1 MSQEDNR
8 VEESQMFEIIDDEEH
23 SAQAIIKVI
32 GIGGGG
38 GNAINYMIEKG
49 LTGAEFIAMNTDAQA
64 LRSSKADIRLQLG
77 ASITNGLGAGAN
89 PEIGYKSALE
99 DKERI
104 REIVAGADVVF
115 IAAGMG
121 GGTGTGACPVVAE
134 IAKEEGALTIGVVSK
149 PSLFEGRKRMN
160 YATQGIARLSE
171 NIDSLLIIPNDKLQ
185 KSLPRGISFLDALS
199 AANGVLY
206 DAVSGFSSIINNEE
220 STINID
226 FADVRTVMTEA
237 GTTAVMG
244 IGVSSGENRAEEAV
258 EEAISCPL
266 LEDVDLSDARGVLVH
281 IVAGIDFSWDEYHT
295 VGDALKQFASED
307 SQNIIGVTVDPTL
320 ETGELHVTVIVTG
333 IGERKSELNVVK
345 NPTLNNARGAQPE
358 AVERTV
364 EPEAAVAQQSVTE
377 QPKVVVEQKPIKSA
391 EPEIV
396 EPIAE
401 VKDKAS
407 AESYLDIPAFLRR
420 QADN

>member
-1 MSQEDNR
+1 MSQELNT
-8 VEESQMFEIIDDEEH
+8 VEEGQMFEIIDDEEH

-32 GIGGGG
+32 GVGGGG

-64 LRSSKADIRLQLG
+64 LRSSKADTRLQLG

-104 REIVAGADVVF
+104 RELVTGADVVF

-160 YATQGIARLSE
+160 YAMQGVDRLSE

-281 IVAGIDFSWDEYHT
+281 IVAGIDFSWDEYHV

-307 SQNIIGVTVDPTL
+307 SHNIIGVTVDPVL
-320 ETGELHVTVIVTG
+320 DSGELHVTVIVTG
-333 IGERKSELNVVK
+333 IGERKSGVNLVK
-345 NPTLNNARGAQPE
+345 NPTIE
-358 AVERTV
+358 SKKEVVE
-364 EPEAAVAQQSVTE
+364 EAADNEQVETE
-377 QPKVVVEQKPIKSA
+377 EVVEEKKA
-391 EPEIV
+391 KV
-396 EPIAE
+396 ETETADIITE
-401 VKDKAS
+401 VDEKAG

>member
-1 MSQEDNR
+1 MSQELNK

-32 GIGGGG
+32 GVGGGG

-77 ASITNGLGAGAN
+77 ANITNGLGAGAN

-104 REIVAGADVVF
+104 RELVAGADVVF

-160 YATQGIARLSE
+160 YAMQGVARLSE

-281 IVAGIDFSWDEYHT
+281 IVAGIDFSWDEYHI

-307 SQNIIGVTVDPTL
+307 SHNIIGVTVDPTL
-320 ETGELHVTVIVTG
+320 DSAELHVTVIVTG
-333 IGERKSELNVVK
+333 IGERKSDVNFVK
-345 NPTLNNARGAQPE
+345 SATVETPRETPKVAVEKTADTKGDNNAEEDSDSVQKKNTK
-358 AVERTV
+358 VEV
-364 EPEAAVAQQSVTE
+364 EPADIITE
-377 QPKVVVEQKPIKSA
+377 VDE
-391 EPEIV
+391 
-396 EPIAE
+396 
-401 VKDKAS
+401 KAG

>member
-1 MSQEDNR
+1 
-8 VEESQMFEIIDDEEH
+8 VEEGQMFEIIDDEEH

-32 GIGGGG
+32 GVGGGG

-64 LRSSKADIRLQLG
+64 LRSSKADTRLQLG

-104 REIVAGADVVF
+104 RELVTGADVVF

-160 YATQGIARLSE
+160 YAMQGVDRLSE

-244 IGVSSGENRAEEAV
+244 IGVSAGENRAEEAV

-281 IVAGIDFSWDEYHT
+281 IVAGIDFSWDEYHV

-307 SQNIIGVTVDPTL
+307 SHNIIGVTVDPTL
-320 ETGELHVTVIVTG
+320 DSGELHVTVIVTG
-333 IGERKSELNVVK
+333 IGERKSDVNLVKSPTIESKKEVVEETVDNETVK
-345 NPTLNNARGAQPE
+345 DNE
-358 AVERTV
+358 AVEEKKVKV
-364 EPEAAVAQQSVTE
+364 ETEAADIVTE
-377 QPKVVVEQKPIKSA
+377 VDE
-391 EPEIV
+391 
-396 EPIAE
+396 
-401 VKDKAS
+401 KAS
-407 AESYLDIPAFLRR
+407 SESYLDIPAFLRR

>member
-1 MSQEDNR
+1 MSQELNK
-8 VEESQMFEIIDDEEH
+8 VEESQMFEIIDDEDH

-32 GIGGGG
+32 GVGGGG

-77 ASITNGLGAGAN
+77 ANITNGLGAGAN

-104 REIVAGADVVF
+104 RELVSGADVVF

-160 YATQGIARLSE
+160 YAMQGVARLSE

-281 IVAGIDFSWDEYHT
+281 IVAGIDFSWDEYHI

-307 SQNIIGVTVDPTL
+307 SHNIIGVTVDPTL
-320 ETGELHVTVIVTG
+320 DSGELHVTVIVTG
-333 IGERKSELNVVK
+333 IGERKSDVNFVK
-345 NPTLNNARGAQPE
+345 NPTIETKKEPVE
-358 AVERTV
+358 SAVETAPEDENEVVNDDADEKKAKV
-364 EPEAAVAQQSVTE
+364 EPEPADIITE
-377 QPKVVVEQKPIKSA
+377 VDEKTGT
-391 EPEIV
+391 
-396 EPIAE
+396 
-401 VKDKAS
+401 
-407 AESYLDIPAFLRR
+407 ESYLDIPAFLRR

>member
-1 MSQEDNR
+1 MSQEVNR
-8 VEESQMFEIIDDEEH
+8 VEENQMFEIIDDEEH

-49 LTGAEFIAMNTDAQA
+49 LGGAEFIAMNTDAQA
-64 LRSSKADIRLQLG
+64 LRSSRADIRLQLG
-77 ASITNGLGAGAN
+77 TNITNGLGAGAN

-104 REIVAGADVVF
+104 REIVTGADVVF

-244 IGVSSGENRAEEAV
+244 IGVAAGENRAEEAV
-258 EEAISCPL
+258 EQAISCPL

-281 IVAGIDFSWDEYHT
+281 IVAGIDFSFDEYHT

-307 SQNIIGVTVDPTL
+307 SQNIIGVTVDPEL

-333 IGERKSELNVVK
+333 IGERKSELNVIK
-345 NPTLNNARGAQPE
+345 NPTLAGKKAVAETTEKAVAEAAIAVSSEETETAPE
-358 AVERTV
+358 PVEKVKKV
-364 EPEAAVAQQSVTE
+364 EPAAEEKKTN
-377 QPKVVVEQKPIKSA
+377 
-391 EPEIV
+391 
-396 EPIAE
+396 
-401 VKDKAS
+401 

>member
-1 MSQEDNR
+1 MSQEVNR
-8 VEESQMFEIIDDEEH
+8 VEENQMFEIIDDEDH
-23 SAQAIIKVI
+23 SAQAIIKVV

-77 ASITNGLGAGAN
+77 SNITNGLGAGAN

-104 REIVAGADVVF
+104 REIVTGADVVF

-149 PSLFEGRKRMN
+149 PSMFEGRKRMN

-244 IGVSSGENRAEEAV
+244 IGVSAGENRAEEAV

-345 NPTLNNARGAQPE
+345 NPTLNNKKDVNETA
-358 AVERTV
+358 ERTATADSTSNASV
-364 EPEAAVAQQSVTE
+364 QAEDKALTKATEEAE
-377 QPKVVVEQKPIKSA
+377 QA

-401 VKDKAS
+401 VKDKNS

>member
-1 MSQEDNR
+1 
-8 VEESQMFEIIDDEEH
+8 
-23 SAQAIIKVI
+23 
-32 GIGGGG
+32 
-38 GNAINYMIEKG
+38 
-49 LTGAEFIAMNTDAQA
+49 
-64 LRSSKADIRLQLG
+64 LG
-77 ASITNGLGAGAN
+77 SNITNGLGAGAN

-104 REIVAGADVVF
+104 REIVTGADVVF

-295 VGDALKQFASED
+295 VGDALKQFASDD

-345 NPTLNNARGAQPE
+345 NPTLNTQKAAENVEKAPE
-358 AVERTV
+358 VEVAKSNV
-364 EPEAAVAQQSVTE
+364 ETE
-377 QPKVVVEQKPIKSA
+377 DASQA

-401 VKDKAS
+401 VKDKTS
-407 AESYLDIPAFLRR
+407 TESYLDIPAFLRR

>member
-1 MSQEDNR
+1 MSEKVNR
-8 VEESQMFEIIDDEEH
+8 VEASQMFEIIDDEDY
-23 SAQAIIKVI
+23 SAQAVIKVI

-49 LTGAEFIAMNTDAQA
+49 LKGAEFIAMNTDAQA

-244 IGVSSGENRAEEAV
+244 IGVSKGENRAEEAV

-295 VGDALKQFASED
+295 VGDAIKQFASDD
-307 SQNIIGVTVDPTL
+307 SQNIIGVTVDAEL
-320 ETGELHVTVIVTG
+320 DTGELHVTVIVTG
-333 IGERKSELNVVK
+333 IGERKSDLSVIK
-345 NPTLNNARGAQPE
+345 NPTID
-358 AVERTV
+358 T
-364 EPEAAVAQQSVTE
+364 
-377 QPKVVVEQKPIKSA
+377 KVVAESSVNSDESANVAITEVENEVEAKVA
-391 EPEIV
+391 EPVAAMKIN
-396 EPIAE
+396 AT
-401 VKDKAS
+401 S
-407 AESYLDIPAFLRR
+407 ESYLDIPAFLRR

>member
-1 MSQEDNR
+1 MSQEVNR
-8 VEESQMFEIIDDEEH
+8 VEENQMFEIIDDEDH
-23 SAQAIIKVI
+23 SAQAIIKVV

-77 ASITNGLGAGAN
+77 SNITNGLGAGAN

-104 REIVAGADVVF
+104 REIVTGADVVF

-149 PSLFEGRKRMN
+149 PSMFEGRKRMN

-226 FADVRTVMTEA
+226 FADVRTVMKGNARKVHRLYNDQVIAGFAGGTADAFTLLERFEA
-237 GTTAVMG
+237 KLQAHQGNL
-244 IGVSSGENRAEEAV
+244 ERAAV
-258 EEAISCPL
+258 ELAKDWRTDRMLRKLEAL
-266 LEDVDLSDARGVLVH
+266 L
-281 IVAGIDFSWDEYHT
+281 
-295 VGDALKQFASED
+295 
-307 SQNIIGVTVDPTL
+307 
-320 ETGELHVTVIVTG
+320 
-333 IGERKSELNVVK
+333 
-345 NPTLNNARGAQPE
+345 
-358 AVERTV
+358 
-364 EPEAAVAQQSVTE
+364 AVADKKHSYIITGNGDVVRPENDLIAIGSGGNFAQSAAMALLDNTE
-377 QPKVVVEQKPIKSA
+377 LSA
-391 EPEIV
+391 QEIV
-396 EPIAE
+396 EKSLTIAGNICVFTNSNQTIE
-401 VKDKAS
+401 RIDID
-407 AESYLDIPAFLRR
+407 AELATTK
-420 QADN
+420 

>member
-1 MSQEDNR
+1 MSQEVNR

-77 ASITNGLGAGAN
+77 TNITNGLGAGAN

-281 IVAGIDFSWDEYHT
+281 IVAGIDFSWDEYHI

-307 SQNIIGVTVDPTL
+307 SQNIIGVTVDPEL
-320 ETGELHVTVIVTG
+320 DSGELHVTVIVTG
-333 IGERKSELNVVK
+333 IGERKSDLSVVK
-345 NPTLNNARGAQPE
+345 SPILDAKKTSTENAEKKVETHTVSNEGEE
-358 AVERTV
+358 ATEKDVSEVETEL
-364 EPEAAVAQQSVTE
+364 EPEV
-377 QPKVVVEQKPIKSA
+377 
-391 EPEIV
+391 V

-401 VKDKAS
+401 VKDKTGT
-407 AESYLDIPAFLRR
+407 ESYLDIPAFLRR

>member
-1 MSQEDNR
+1 MNWVVTAMSQELNK

-32 GIGGGG
+32 GVGGGG

-77 ASITNGLGAGAN
+77 ANITNGLGAGAN

-104 REIVAGADVVF
+104 RELVAGADVVF

-160 YATQGIARLSE
+160 YAMQGVARLSE

-281 IVAGIDFSWDEYHT
+281 IVAGIDFSWDEYHI

-307 SQNIIGVTVDPTL
+307 SHNIIGVTVDPTL
-320 ETGELHVTVIVTG
+320 NSGELHVTVIVTG
-333 IGERKSELNVVK
+333 IGERKSDVNFVK
-345 NPTLNNARGAQPE
+345 NPTIETKKEP
-358 AVERTV
+358 VENVAETTLEDEDEV
-364 EPEAAVAQQSVTE
+364 SNETSEEKNTKVLPEAADIITE
-377 QPKVVVEQKPIKSA
+377 VDEKTGT
-391 EPEIV
+391 
-396 EPIAE
+396 
-401 VKDKAS
+401 
-407 AESYLDIPAFLRR
+407 ESYLDIPAFLRR